1 VVRPS
6 NRSRRVF
13 AVAVVILLVVVGAA
27 AVLATIGVPDL
38 PFGPDGDGERLAP
51 GVYENE
57 TVNVTRLLEAHRTQ
71 LRTSGFSATTAVT
84 SRTNG
89 SVTVSSG
96 QRVTA
101 SPNLTLVRVRQ
112 NRSTV
117 DGGNVSAQ
125 VYSNETTTL
134 VRQVVDG
141 NESYQVRERTRGR
154 TVPPISRATLTVLGQ
169 ASGNFTV
176 ANVTETETG
185 RRITL
190 TADLS
195 SGGSPTDA
203 RTQVTMVVDGQGVI
217 HTLTVQS
224 GRDGGAQTI
233 ASTYR
238 LRELG
243 VESVARPAWASEVPA
258 NATRRT
264 PIGGQQSVGR

>member
-1 VVRPS
+1 MVRSP

-13 AVAVVILLVVVGAA
+13 AVAVLILLAVVGAA
-27 AVLATIGVPDL
+27 AVLATIGVPGL

-57 TVNVTRLLEAHRTQ
+57 TVNVTRLLEAHQTQ
-71 LRTSGFSATTAVT
+71 LRTSGFSAVTAVT

-96 QRVTA
+96 QRVRA
-101 SPNLTLVRVRQ
+101 SPNLTQVRVRQ
-112 NRSTV
+112 NRSTA
-117 DGGNVSAQ
+117 DGENVTAQ

-176 ANVTETETG
+176 ANVTETDGE

-190 TADLS
+190 TADLPSGS
-195 SGGSPTDA
+195 SPSDA
-203 RTQVTMVVDGQGVI
+203 RTQVSMVVDSQGVI

-224 GRDGGAQTI
+224 GREGGAQTI
-233 ASTYR
+233 ESAYR

-243 VESVARPAWASEVPA
+243 VESVDRPAWVSELPA

-264 PIGGQQSVGR
+264 PIDGQQPVGR